1 MAASNMKA
9 AATPKLSE
17 MNLVSVTKEQEESL
31 EFPVG
36 CSVLWKLQDETFE
49 RGVVSK
55 AWLDKNPPINIV
67 FEVEPLNGESKQ
79 MKAATELAFDT
90 HCPVYIKSLS
100 TDNTSL
106 REGEVLLSRT
116 DNTEK
121 TSYTILVKAEAN
133 EFQLIHDVPAS
144 QLKYRKIEKEITS
157 PSLSR
162 HASNNSE
169 SNDQDLHAE
178 EKSQSTKEDEPEKL
192 NTPDRDMND
201 GCDMSISTSNST
213 ISTRPSLSTPR
224 GGRGDNVIRWN
235 EQSID
240 IQLPSWF
247 VSDNAVKDHLRC
259 KFTIFC
265 RSYYIRSC
273 MM

>member
-55 AWLDKNPPINIV
+55 AWLDMNPPINIM

-192 NTPDRDMND
+192 NTPGRELSDR
-201 GCDMSISTSNST
+201 CDMSISTSNST
-213 ISTRPSLSTPR
+213 IADNKRDTLLS
-224 GGRGDNVIRWN
+224 
-235 EQSID
+235 
-240 IQLPSWF
+240 
-247 VSDNAVKDHLRC
+247 
-259 KFTIFC
+259 
-265 RSYYIRSC
+265 
-273 MM
+273 